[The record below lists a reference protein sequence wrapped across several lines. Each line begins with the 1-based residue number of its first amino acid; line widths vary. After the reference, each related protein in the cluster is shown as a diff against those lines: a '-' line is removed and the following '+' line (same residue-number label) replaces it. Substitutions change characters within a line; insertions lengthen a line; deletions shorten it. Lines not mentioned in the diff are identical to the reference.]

1 MTEEQKNH
9 LEKIK
14 KLLNL
19 AKSPNPNEAAVA
31 LSRAQAMMRK
41 HGFEIGDVMLSE
53 VGSTT
58 TLVDKINPPSW
69 VLRLLK
75 VVDDVFGVTHVLTE
89 EYDDVS
95 WKR

>member
-1 MTEEQKNH
+1 MTDEQKKY

-41 HGFEIGDVMLSE
+41 HGF
-53 VGSTT
+53 
-58 TLVDKINPPSW
+58 
-69 VLRLLK
+69 
-75 VVDDVFGVTHVLTE
+75 
-89 EYDDVS
+89 
-95 WKR
+95 